1 MSLIAA
7 ELPQLL
13 SSSCLLLVEVE
24 ALSDESPGVPTR
36 FKDSLHPLHNHS
48 IYLQLPLVSFD
59 KASASWLTNGLNT
72 LIESRDANDQAL
84 KKPPKTF
91 LWTNWANITFC
102 YQFTMINW
110 PAHLLPCSSG
120 PGFKNT
126 HGISSKDITGMVHLW
141 RNYKDNELNDEEA
154 DSLLCIVEWSPEE
167 KDMDLKDQAT
177 IALAVDDSKQE
188 SLVTVHDSLD
198 YLKAMGKRSVAQAK
212 EMAGAECQSQKAVGA
227 DGRLLNAS
235 KIDFT
240 EEGNDDEMFECPAKH
255 ARYHVSTQNPEAH
268 YFPAK
273 PACKRTCNEDE
284 DFGTI
289 SEGERGLNQNIKKLP
304 HRTHHPLQP
313 VSRDSSRH
321 NTRPPLLNSGKVIH
335 PHNRQSDIYHGDNH
349 DYPVCNQAGSSRQLY
364 TINDDEFG
372 DDY

>member
-1 MSLIAA
+1 
-7 ELPQLL
+7 
-13 SSSCLLLVEVE
+13 
-24 ALSDESPGVPTR
+24 
-36 FKDSLHPLHNHS
+36 
-48 IYLQLPLVSFD
+48 
-59 KASASWLTNGLNT
+59 
-72 LIESRDANDQAL
+72 
-84 KKPPKTF
+84 
-91 LWTNWANITFC
+91 
-102 YQFTMINW
+102 MINW

-212 EMAGAECQSQKAVGA
+212 EMAGAECQSQKDRDECSWPHPLLPHPVYVEINTNNTPLADPNKPCGAAVGA

-240 EEGNDDEMFECPAKH
+240 KRAMMMRCSNAQPNMQGIMCLPKIQRLTTSQPSLRASAH
-255 ARYHVSTQNPEAH
+255 A
-268 YFPAK
+268 
-273 PACKRTCNEDE
+273 EDE

-335 PHNRQSDIYHGDNH
+335 PHNRQSDIYHGDNMTI
-349 DYPVCNQAGSSRQLY
+349 QLQSSWIFKAIIYYQ
-364 TINDDEFG
+364 
-372 DDY
+372 